1 MKLKYIFSIIG
12 LLLLISCGNF
22 LEEQSSDL
30 RYAISCEDLNELLVG
45 GAYMKH
51 VSNADGKAY
60 NLIVKGDNAEYF
72 PWIHVIDDDA
82 EEVVKGGIE
91 SGTESPRSLV
101 GSFYYWDKDPFNMK
115 GVFYDDNVWN
125 RLYTHIGVVNVVLEK
140 ADEFMN
146 DPEELRNRVKGEA
159 YFLRAA
165 YYFLL
170 VNFYAK
176 PYSEIS
182 SSTDLGVPLKVYSH
196 IEDKNWKRSPV
207 DSVYSQVVA
216 DLNTAIKCF
225 EGLPVKSVNR
235 ASEASA
241 LALLSRVY
249 CYMGK
254 WELVPE
260 LCDRVME
267 MGYSL
272 VELNG
277 HPILDKPLENSFNS
291 QKSPELIFTQGSC
304 CINELFTTTLNN
316 CRLYFG
322 PSAELLES
330 FDENDLR
337 LQAFFIPSKAS
348 GATHVPVKYK
358 PSRVTTNK
366 MATGGMVSD
375 VYLIRLA
382 EIYLNKAE
390 ALAMQGKDAEARL
403 VLQDLRKKRFKP
415 ENLTSLDQYSG
426 EKLVEFIR
434 EERRRELC
442 FEGHRWFDLRR
453 YAVCPKY
460 PMAKEIYHPHYDPP
474 MTTGANMNGRLVGYY
489 HLPKYPDGNW
499 VLPIPGYEIEQNN
512 GAMINNERM
521 ESKYMEL

>member
-225 EGLPVKSVNR
+225 EPKTTPLR
-235 ASEASA
+235 A
-241 LALLSRVY
+241 
-249 CYMGK
+249 
-254 WELVPE
+254 
-260 LCDRVME
+260 
-267 MGYSL
+267 
-272 VELNG
+272 N
-277 HPILDKPLENSFNS
+277 
-291 QKSPELIFTQGSC
+291 T
-304 CINELFTTTLNN
+304 
-316 CRLYFG
+316 
-322 PSAELLES
+322 
-330 FDENDLR
+330 
-337 LQAFFIPSKAS
+337 
-348 GATHVPVKYK
+348 
-358 PSRVTTNK
+358 
-366 MATGGMVSD
+366 
-375 VYLIRLA
+375 
-382 EIYLNKAE
+382 
-390 ALAMQGKDAEARL
+390 
-403 VLQDLRKKRFKP
+403 
-415 ENLTSLDQYSG
+415 
-426 EKLVEFIR
+426 
-434 EERRRELC
+434 
-442 FEGHRWFDLRR
+442 
-453 YAVCPKY
+453 
-460 PMAKEIYHPHYDPP
+460 
-474 MTTGANMNGRLVGYY
+474 
-489 HLPKYPDGNW
+489 
-499 VLPIPGYEIEQNN
+499 
-512 GAMINNERM
+512 
-521 ESKYMEL
+521 